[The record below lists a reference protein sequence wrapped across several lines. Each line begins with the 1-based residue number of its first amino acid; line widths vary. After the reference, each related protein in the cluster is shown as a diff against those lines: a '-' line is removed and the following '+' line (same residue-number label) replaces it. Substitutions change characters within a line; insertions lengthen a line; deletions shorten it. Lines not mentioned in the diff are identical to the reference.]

1 MTQQSNSNLRL
12 GMTFMA
18 SIFFVFGF
26 ITNFN
31 IAMKDQVQLAF
42 DLKTLYPG
50 WENFFAQLVNG
61 VFFFAYFCF
70 SFVCGMIIK
79 KIGYKNGVIAGLL
92 LVATGS
98 YLFFPAVSVLSYPLF
113 LGAIFVMATGVVFLQ
128 TAANPYVVALGPQQ
142 TAPARLNLTQALN
155 GVATTIAPYLAGI
168 LVLAPAVLALKS
180 GSSAQEAAD
189 FVKMPFVIIGSIVV
203 LIGVGILFIK
213 LPEIKGNETVGSM
226 SALKKPQV
234 WLGAIGIFCYVGA
247 EVGTASQISSYMTE
261 LLNMAKDEAVKL
273 TAIYWGG
280 NMIGRF
286 IGSVLLGTLPKNQK
300 YKYSAFIL
308 VFAFFVGWFIFS
320 AGVTNGVFVFES
332 KPIYGLIFFSIAV
345 VNFLLMLL
353 GKGIANVS
361 LGIFAAT
368 NMLLVLAGFFLPP
381 QIGMWCLLSV
391 GFFNSIMFPNIFTLG
406 VSDLDP
412 GEMPIA
418 SGIINTMIVGGCFVP
433 LIMGAMTDSVGLK
446 AALLVPIICF
456 AYITFFALKGS
467 KIREF
472 NFNHE
477 TSLPETSTVI
487 S

>member
-1 MTQQSNSNLRL
+1 MTNQPSSNLRI

-18 SIFFVFGF
+18 SIFFIFGF

-70 SFVCGMIIK
+70 SFISGMIIK
-79 KIGYKNGVIAGLL
+79 KIGYKNGVIVGLV

-128 TAANPYVVALGPQQ
+128 TAANPYVVALGPQE

-168 LVLAPAVLALKS
+168 LVLAPAVMALKN
-180 GSSAQEAAD
+180 GASAQEAAD
-189 FVKMPFVIIGSIVV
+189 FVKMPFVIIGSVVV
-203 LIGVGILFIK
+203 LIAIGIIFIK
-213 LPEIKGNETVGSM
+213 LPEIIGDETVASM

-247 EVGTASQISSYMTE
+247 EVGTASQISSYLTN
-261 LLNMAKDEAVKL
+261 LLDMAKDEAVKL

-286 IGSVLLGTLPKNQK
+286 IGSVLLGTLSKNLK
-300 YKYSAFIL
+300 YRYSLFIL

-320 AGVTNGVFVFES
+320 AGVKDGQFIFES
-332 KPIYGLIFFSIAV
+332 KPIYGIIFFIIAV

-361 LGIFAAT
+361 LGIFGAA
-368 NMLLVLAGFFLPP
+368 NMFLVLAGFLLPP

-406 VSDLDP
+406 VNDLNP
-412 GEMPIA
+412 SEMPIA
-418 SGIINTMIVGGCFVP
+418 SGMINTMIVGGSVVP
-433 LIMGAMTDSVGLK
+433 VVMGAITDSVSLK
-446 AALLVPIICF
+446 AALLVPIICY

-467 KIREF
+467 KIR
-472 NFNHE
+472 
-477 TSLPETSTVI
+477 
-487 S
+487 

>member
-1 MTQQSNSNLRL
+1 MTNQPSSNLRI

-18 SIFFVFGF
+18 SIFFIFGF

-79 KIGYKNGVIAGLL
+79 KIGYKNGVIAGLV

-98 YLFFPAVSVLSYPLF
+98 YLFFPAVSALSYPLF

-128 TAANPYVVALGPQQ
+128 TAANPYVVALGSQN

-168 LVLAPAVLALKS
+168 LVLAPAVLALKN
-180 GSSAQEAAD
+180 GASAQEAAD

-203 LIGVGILFIK
+203 LIAIGILFIK
-213 LPEIKGNETVGSM
+213 LPEIKGDETVASM
-226 SALKKPQV
+226 LALKKPQV

-247 EVGTASQISSYMTE
+247 EVGTASQLSSYLTN
-261 LLNMAKDEAVKL
+261 LLDMAKDEAVKL

-280 NMIGRF
+280 QMIGRF
-286 IGSVLLGTLPKNQK
+286 FGSVLLGTLAKNLK
-300 YKYSAFIL
+300 YKYSLYIL
-308 VFAFFVGWFIFS
+308 IFAFFVGWFIFS
-320 AGVTNGVFVFES
+320 AGVKDGQFIFES
-332 KPIYGLIFFSIAV
+332 KPIYGIIFFIIAV

-361 LGIFAAT
+361 LGIFGAT
-368 NMLLVLAGFFLPP
+368 NMLLVLAGFLLPP
-381 QIGMWCLLSV
+381 QFGMWCLLSV
-391 GFFNSIMFPNIFTLG
+391 GFFNSIMFPNIFSLG
-406 VSDLDP
+406 VNDLDP
-412 GEMPIA
+412 SEMPIA
-418 SGIINTMIVGGCFVP
+418 SGIINTMIVGGSVVP
-433 LIMGAMTDSVGLK
+433 VVMGAITDSVSLK
-446 AALLVPIICF
+446 AALLVPIICY

-467 KIREF
+467 KIR
-472 NFNHE
+472 
-477 TSLPETSTVI
+477 
-487 S
+487 